1 MARAYLGAFWNRRYC
16 RGDAGSVIGTLR
28 DVSVVVIVDG
38 STLVY
43 GAVVGIGD
51 GTTLG
56 DGAVVGVGDFPL
68 GGYFVGA
75 RVYRDVASIPC
86 RVLMACMFHPPL
98 QMGMMAL
105 DC

>member
-28 DVSVVVIVDG
+28 DGSVVVIVDG

-56 DGAVVGVGDFPL
+56 DRSLVNAFIVILAHGPCNHCLYSCDIPVMISITVL
-68 GGYFVGA
+68 
-75 RVYRDVASIPC
+75 ASN
-86 RVLMACMFHPPL
+86 
-98 QMGMMAL
+98 
-105 DC
+105 